1 MQYYSELQSA
11 GTVRRGAFTLVELLV
26 VIIIL
31 GIATVI
37 VVPMLANTDDL
48 KLNSATRQMVAALL
62 YAQTNA
68 IATQQT
74 HQIVF
79 DTAANSYEVQKKN
92 PDPDNTF
99 TIIKHPVEKTDY
111 RIDFDT
117 APGLKNV
124 VVNAVDFD
132 STSTVRFDRMG
143 APYNGN
149 GNALTDGSVTI
160 AVPDLSNTIII
171 EPVTGRIRI

>member
-1 MQYYSELQSA
+1 MQYYSGLQSA
-11 GTVRRGAFTLVELLV
+11 GTVRRGAFTLIELLV
-26 VIIIL
+26 VIVIL

-48 KLNSATRQMVAALL
+48 KLNAATRQMVAAML

-79 DTAANSYEVQKKN
+79 DTAANSYEVQKQN
-92 PDPDNTF
+92 PDSSF
-99 TIIKHPVEKTDY
+99 SIAMHPIEKTDY

-132 STSTVRFDRMG
+132 GTGIVRFDRMG

-160 AVPDLSNTIII
+160 AVPDFSNTITI

>member
-1 MQYYSELQSA
+1 MQYYNRLRSA
-11 GTVRRGAFTLVELLV
+11 GKAGRGAFTLIELLV

-31 GIATVI
+31 GIASVV

-48 KLNSATRQMVAALL
+48 KLNAATRQLVAALL

-68 IATQQT
+68 ISTQKS

-79 DTAANSYEVQKKN
+79 NTGTNSYEVQQQN
-92 PDPDNTF
+92 PDSSF
-99 TIIKHPVEKTDY
+99 TIIKHPVAKTDY

-117 APGLKNV
+117 EPGLKNV
-124 VVNAVDFD
+124 VVNSADFD
-132 STSTVRFDRMG
+132 STSTVRFDRLG

-160 AVPDLSNTIII
+160 AVPNLSSTITI
-171 EPVTGRIRI
+171 EPVTGRIRL